1 MVFTIFQE
9 KIYHFLKCLGQLT
22 QKIRH
27 RKTYMNNFQKHTSLG
42 AQGTQII
49 SSIKSSVIS
58 RKNQIFQECETK
70 HNTFRQ
76 DVVLTCIRHMVQH
89 FARTSYF
96 NKMQLTQYKKPTHI
110 DKTSST
116 KKKSFRTSIQE
127 EGRQLEHMRAV

>member
-1 MVFTIFQE
+1 
-9 KIYHFLKCLGQLT
+9 
-22 QKIRH
+22 
-27 RKTYMNNFQKHTSLG
+27 
-42 AQGTQII
+42 
-49 SSIKSSVIS
+49 
-58 RKNQIFQECETK
+58 
-70 HNTFRQ
+70 
-76 DVVLTCIRHMVQH
+76 MVQH